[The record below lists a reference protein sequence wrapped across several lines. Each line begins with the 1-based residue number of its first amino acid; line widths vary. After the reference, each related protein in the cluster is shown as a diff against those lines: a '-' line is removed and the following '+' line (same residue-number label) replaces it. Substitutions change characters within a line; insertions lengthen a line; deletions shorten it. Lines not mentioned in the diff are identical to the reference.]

1 MTIYVGGKRIR
12 LIKDNLTFAVE
23 AALDSLG
30 WFDAGRNHRSVQVIG
45 EQLDPSVEITPNIVG
60 VTIED
65 IDYSELEMGSDL
77 EENRLTTF
85 IDIFAENTAIGQHL
99 TGDVVDFLRGK
110 FTQINPEQILEVYDL
125 SQATPSFLFNCFYEE
140 IEVNNSRS
148 WDLPYNKYWWTIGVD
163 IIDRYMN
170 DTESLPRV
178 QYEINGGDADD
189 TEFIEDVDGGGA

>member
-1 MTIYVGGKRIR
+1 MTIYVGGTRIR
-12 LIKDNLTFAVE
+12 LIKDNLAIAIE

-30 WFDAGRNHRSVQVIG
+30 WFDEDRVHRPVQVIA
-45 EQLDPSVEITPNIVG
+45 EQIDPLVEIVPNIVA

-65 IDYSELEMGSDL
+65 IDYMELEMGSDL

-110 FTQINPEQILEVYDL
+110 FTQINPEQVLGVYDL
-125 SQATPSFLFNCFYEE
+125 GQATPSFLFNCFYEDF
-140 IEVNNSRS
+140 EVNNSRS

-170 DTESLPRV
+170 DTESLPRI
-178 QYEINGGDADD
+178 Q
-189 TEFIEDVDGGGA
+189 